1 MSDKQTMRVRAGQ
14 RAADRANRRENPPTP
29 RAAAEQ
35 LQQLD
40 ARLGA
45 GVGAEKER
53 ARLAGTKLKPGD
65 LAVPRRRTRTN
76 RKAG

>member
-14 RAADRANRRENPPTP
+14 RAADRANRRENPPRP
-29 RAAAEQ
+29 RRSRTATAARRQ
-35 LQQLD
+35 
-40 ARLGA
+40 ARRWGR
-45 GVGAEKER
+45 AEKER